1 MHSRLAREVCG
12 APLTLLE
19 TREAFTSVRWR
30 EDLSVPAKTR
40 TDAHTTGA
48 VQQGNPTCVIRL
60 EFCLFVRLVS
70 ALKVQWGAC
79 NFRYADYFLNIF
91 SNYLLYFSLN
101 TLSSCASIFQTYFF
115 WKYNVCL
122 HLQMFLLPSQQNVL
136 TAIHFKSIGSYSCS
150 TTTTKICQNGFQ
162 IEITLSGFCGSCN
175 RSKT

>member
-1 MHSRLAREVCG
+1 MKRGPLSPCQDPHRRSYHRSGPAGKPNVCH
-12 APLTLLE
+12 P
-19 TREAFTSVRWR
+19 S
-30 EDLSVPAKTR
+30 
-40 TDAHTTGA
+40 
-48 VQQGNPTCVIRL
+48 

-70 ALKVQWGAC
+70 ALKVQRGAC
-79 NFRYADYFLNIF
+79 NFRYADYFPNIF

-101 TLSSCASIFQTYFF
+101 TSSSCASIFQTYFF

-136 TAIHFKSIGSYSCS
+136 TAIHLESFGFYSCS